1 MSDPSISNPSDKAL
15 PLKSSE
21 PRPKRS
27 PLSLRKSLDRQAEE
41 LAHLIG
47 RRTTNL
53 FASRQLW
60 CAEAVFSVLNDVLGG
75 GLSSE
80 MALRLSSGLPEG
92 LGGSGCTCG
101 SLNGAA
107 LALGLFLGRK
117 KTGFG
122 NGRRVRSATRQLH
135 RLFKAEFGATCCRVL
150 SKNEKRG
157 SESHWLHCAERAGLT
172 SQMAAQLILEQ
183 KPHLLKNANWD
194 IVDQRETKLK
204 TRLKQI
210 ANTAGAVSA
219 AVMDIKS
226 T

>member
-1 MSDPSISNPSDKAL
+1 MDKTF
-15 PLKSSE
+15 PVKSSE
-21 PRPKRS
+21 SRPKR
-27 PLSLRKSLDRQAEE
+27 PARSLHASLDKESEE
-41 LAHLIG
+41 LVRLIG
-47 RRTTNL
+47 ARTTNL

-60 CAEAVFSVLNDVLGG
+60 CAEAVFSVLNEVLGG

-107 LALGLFLGRK
+107 LALGLFLGRE

-135 RLFKAEFGATCCRVL
+135 SSFKAEFGATCCRVL
-150 SKNEKRG
+150 SKNDERG

-172 SQMAAQLILEQ
+172 SQMAAQIILIQ
-183 KPHLLKNANWD
+183 MPHLLKNANWD
-194 IVDQRETKLK
+194 VLHQRETKIK

-210 ANTAGAVSA
+210 VNTTGFLCQGNRR
-219 AVMDIKS
+219 
-226 T
+226 